1 MGCYRSTSWC
11 SATYPYLRRFW
22 LSAPRWRVSY
32 GAAALLSYTKKEM
45 QTSNTPATPSPCV
58 WEKGIARAWGARGR
72 LCVLSPRCRFD
83 PPPEQR
89 TGGCSGGGVFG
100 KRPEEHQQICGIT
113 HTISGHTFCPGWE
126 NISILPPFP
135 HHFTVCILHLLSQH
149 SSASLW
155 LNVLW

>member
-89 TGGCSGGGVFG
+89 TGGCSGGVCLGNVLKSTSRYVESLTLFQDTPFVLGG
-100 KRPEEHQQICGIT
+100 KT
-113 HTISGHTFCPGWE
+113 SAFY
-126 NISILPPFP
+126 PPFP
-135 HHFTVCILHLLSQH
+135 IISLSVFCISFH
-149 SSASLW
+149 STALPVSG
-155 LNVLW
+155 